1 MLEEEGEGSNQEG
14 HKRIWDAANIL
25 LLELRG
31 SQLVIK
37 TCASF
42 WIYILIKDLIF
53 FKKVI

>member
-37 TCASF
+37 T
-42 WIYILIKDLIF
+42 
-53 FKKVI
+53 